1 MIDEYVI
8 KLPKALAKHLEGLD
22 VESIVT
28 ELLLQKL
35 SLNPDEEAEVHAEN
49 SKRFLEEGVSLVDKE
64 PVQASEKLYKAAEE
78 CVKALA
84 LHLNLSDIVKKAKE
98 RGRWTATEL
107 EKSVLK
113 ISEKLGEWFR
123 QAWDT
128 AWTLHVWGFHE
139 AKFDSEDVKT
149 RLLSIEKMVEEARK
163 ILRRNEASE
172 ERPRPS
178 SKAHHFDHA
187 GLFGKP
193 L

>member
-8 KLPKALAKHLEGLD
+8 RLPKALAKHLEGLD

-28 ELLLQKL
+28 EHLLQRL
-35 SLNPDEEAEVHAEN
+35 SLNPDGEAEVHAEN
-49 SKRFLEEGVSLVDKE
+49 SKRLLEEGVSLIDKE

-113 ISEKLGEWFR
+113 ISEELGEWFR

-128 AWTLHVWGFHE
+128 AWALHVWGFHE
-139 AKFDSEDVKT
+139 AKFNSEDVKT
-149 RLLSIEKMVEEARK
+149 RLSSIEKMVEEARK
-163 ILRRNEASE
+163 ILEKKRGQRREV
-172 ERPRPS
+172 
-178 SKAHHFDHA
+178 
-187 GLFGKP
+187 
-193 L
+193 